1 MCTIT
6 KNESYNSFEIIFN
19 GKPDEQ
25 TRNVLKANGYRW
37 HGVRR
42 LWYGYKDIA
51 EQLNGTTTAIE
62 QHAIVKAEQNTDKEQ
77 QTALIEK
84 YIAIYN
90 ATFKSDDKFNKWLR
104 GQIARI
110 VELDSDELLEIEKPS
125 IKTDFCFGY
134 GYNGIS
140 TQQEIDDAYDAMH
153 YADTNESYFMRKNLE
168 QLTDTRDRLREYL
181 NRERPDYCGTSP
193 RVPYLCDRY
202 DGSKIK
208 SLYFM
213 RVWDYEEMHPNT
225 KKLYRQATADEL
237 HRILSAYEIEI
248 KVFEKR
254 LQTYLKRYGL
264 SKLHTWT
271 YLSD

>member
-1 MCTIT
+1 MTYT
-6 KNESYNSFEIIFN
+6 TTRNEQHNSFEIAFDGI
-19 GKPDEQ
+19 PDKA
-25 TRNVLKANGYRW
+25 TRETLKVNGYKW
-37 HGVRR
+37 HGVRKI
-42 LWYGYKDIA
+42 WYGYKDIA
-51 EQLNGTTTAIE
+51 DVLNG
-62 QHAIVKAEQNTDKEQ
+62 AENASDSPKTQNSDTDREQ
-77 QTALIEK
+77 QQKLIDRYMAEHSAAHPNADEK
-84 YIAIYN
+84 Y
-90 ATFKSDDKFNKWLR
+90 TKWLR

-110 VELDSDELLEIEKPS
+110 VELENGELLEIEKPS

-153 YADTNESYFMRKNLE
+153 YADTNESYFLRKNLE
-168 QLTDTRDRLREYL
+168 QLTETRDRISEYL
-181 NRERPDYCGTSP
+181 NSERPDYCGTSP

-213 RVWDYEEMHPNT
+213 RVWDYEEMPVQT
-225 KKLYRQATADEL
+225 KKLYRQATAEEQK
-237 HRILSAYEIEI
+237 RIFSAYEIEI